1 MDMAATASKMRMTG
15 MANLSAPARARIT
28 GIVYLLFF
36 VTAIAGAIVM
46 PVAGGPGGPSGD
58 AASIAKSIMT
68 HQSAY
73 KAGVALGL
81 FSTAIYVALSGLF
94 YWFFRPVSRT
104 LSLLAALF
112 SVVGCAV
119 GALGNLFLLAPLEIL
134 RGSSYAKVFTADQ
147 LQSLVLLFI
156 NLNTQ
161 ANHVALVFFGSFQ
174 LVLGYLIFKST
185 FLPRAIGVL
194 IAIAGVGWLTF
205 MVPPISSALLVYLEI
220 LGIVA
225 EGLLMLWLLVLGV
238 NGRRWA
244 QLAGQP

>member
-1 MDMAATASKMRMTG
+1 MRLTG
-15 MANLSAPARARIT
+15 MTNLSPPVRARIA
-28 GIVYLLFF
+28 GAVYLLFF

-46 PVAGGPGGPSGD
+46 PVASGPSGPSGD
-58 AASIAKSIMT
+58 AASIANSVVR

-73 KAGVALGL
+73 EAGVALGL
-81 FSTAIYVALSGLF
+81 FSTTFYVALSGLF
-94 YWFFRPVSRT
+94 YWLFRPVSRT

-119 GALGNLFLLAPLEIL
+119 GASGNLFLLAPLEIL
-134 RGSSYAKVFTADQ
+134 RGGSYARTFTPDQ
-147 LQSLVLLFI
+147 LQSLAVLFI
-156 NLNTQ
+156 NLNAQ

-174 LVLGYLIFKST
+174 LVLGYLIFRST

-225 EGLLMLWLLVLGV
+225 EGLLMLWLLLLGV
-238 NGRRWA
+238 NGRRWS
-244 QLAGQP
+244 QLAGQA

>member
-1 MDMAATASKMRMTG
+1 M
-15 MANLSAPARARIT
+15 
-28 GIVYLLFF
+28 
-36 VTAIAGAIVM
+36 
-46 PVAGGPGGPSGD
+46 
-58 AASIAKSIMT
+58 
-68 HQSAY
+68 
-73 KAGVALGL
+73 
-81 FSTAIYVALSGLF
+81 
-94 YWFFRPVSRT
+94 SRT

-119 GALGNLFLLAPLEIL
+119 GASGNLFLLAPLEIL
-134 RGSSYAKVFTADQ
+134 GGSSYARVFTADQ

-156 NLNTQ
+156 NLNVQ

-174 LVLGYLIFKST
+174 LVLGYLIFRST

-225 EGLLMLWLLVLGV
+225 EGLLMMWLLVLGV

-244 QLAGQP
+244 QVAGQP

>member
-1 MDMAATASKMRMTG
+1 M
-15 MANLSAPARARIT
+15 
-28 GIVYLLFF
+28 
-36 VTAIAGAIVM
+36 
-46 PVAGGPGGPSGD
+46 
-58 AASIAKSIMT
+58 
-68 HQSAY
+68 
-73 KAGVALGL
+73 
-81 FSTAIYVALSGLF
+81 
-94 YWFFRPVSRT
+94 
-104 LSLLAALF
+104 
-112 SVVGCAV
+112 
-119 GALGNLFLLAPLEIL
+119 
-134 RGSSYAKVFTADQ
+134 
-147 LQSLVLLFI
+147 LLFI

-220 LGIVA
+220 LSIVA